1 MCKAT
6 TERNFY
12 DSTVFSL
19 TATIELT
26 SVAVLPVGL
35 SWPVADALVLVEPQP
50 GGARVLLGHAL
61 HARVEDVA
69 HAGVGVSVESV
80 QAGAQVVGALG
91 RL

>member
-1 MCKAT
+1 MISCT
-6 TERNFY
+6 CVT
-12 DSTVFSL
+12 
-19 TATIELT
+19 
-26 SVAVLPVGL
+26 VLPVCL
-35 SWPVADALVLVEPQP
+35 SRPVADPLVLIEPEA
-50 GGARVLLGHAL
+50 GGAGVLLGHAL